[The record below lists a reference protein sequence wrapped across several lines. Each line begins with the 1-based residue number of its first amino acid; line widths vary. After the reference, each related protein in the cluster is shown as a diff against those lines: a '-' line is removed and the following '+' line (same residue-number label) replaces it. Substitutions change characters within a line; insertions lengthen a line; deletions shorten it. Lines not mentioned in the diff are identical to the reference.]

1 MFLSSSYSICQ
12 LLMAML
18 TRTTILISLFLAD
31 AYETWH
37 LVDLAQV
44 VCPKP
49 TSSNPDAP
57 VFPDYNLGINYS
69 SELQVDAP
77 HIIGFIRASK
87 QAMSITFKVEDFYG
101 EQVGGVQMM
110 ANKWQ
115 IHWVDLGCD
124 GLCLSHI
131 CENPTPTSQGTEG
144 AECCI
149 LQEEQ
154 PALQCHTVFAC
165 CILPFLR
172 WFQRL
177 QLNWRHSAM
186 QFHPTANVLIPPS
199 Q

>member
-1 MFLSSSYSICQ
+1 MIRLVYKSQQRKNTAHVFFNHSICQ
-12 LLMAML
+12 LLTAMMAML
-18 TRTTILISLFLAD
+18 TRTTILISLLLADLAD

-101 EQVGGVQMM
+101 EQVAGS
-110 ANKWQ
+110 K
-115 IHWVDLGCD
+115 
-124 GLCLSHI
+124 
-131 CENPTPTSQGTEG
+131 
-144 AECCI
+144 
-149 LQEEQ
+149 
-154 PALQCHTVFAC
+154 
-165 CILPFLR
+165 
-172 WFQRL
+172 
-177 QLNWRHSAM
+177 
-186 QFHPTANVLIPPS
+186 
-199 Q
+199 

>member
-1 MFLSSSYSICQ
+1 
-12 LLMAML
+12 MAML
-18 TRTTILISLFLAD
+18 TRTTILISLLLADLAD

-101 EQVGGVQMM
+101 EQVAGS
-110 ANKWQ
+110 K
-115 IHWVDLGCD
+115 
-124 GLCLSHI
+124 
-131 CENPTPTSQGTEG
+131 
-144 AECCI
+144 
-149 LQEEQ
+149 
-154 PALQCHTVFAC
+154 
-165 CILPFLR
+165 
-172 WFQRL
+172 
-177 QLNWRHSAM
+177 
-186 QFHPTANVLIPPS
+186 
-199 Q
+199 

>member
-77 HIIGFIRASK
+77 HNWLHSSK
-87 QAMSITFKVEDFYG
+87 QTGHV
-101 EQVGGVQMM
+101 
-110 ANKWQ
+110 N
-115 IHWVDLGCD
+115 HL
-124 GLCLSHI
+124 
-131 CENPTPTSQGTEG
+131 QG
-144 AECCI
+144 
-149 LQEEQ
+149 
-154 PALQCHTVFAC
+154 
-165 CILPFLR
+165 
-172 WFQRL
+172 
-177 QLNWRHSAM
+177 
-186 QFHPTANVLIPPS
+186 
-199 Q
+199 

>member
-1 MFLSSSYSICQ
+1 MIKIKLSQENSHDCEFKRIQMCIEHIHIWFVFCRELHPFLWPFPPLLCLNNITYGQKANKKEITAHISFISHGICQ

-18 TRTTILISLFLAD
+18 TCTTILISLLLAD

-101 EQVGGVQMM
+101 EQVGS
-110 ANKWQ
+110 KWRQ
-115 IHWVDLGCD
+115 VNGKYV
-124 GLCLSHI
+124 G
-131 CENPTPTSQGTEG
+131 
-144 AECCI
+144 
-149 LQEEQ
+149 
-154 PALQCHTVFAC
+154 
-165 CILPFLR
+165 
-172 WFQRL
+172 
-177 QLNWRHSAM
+177 
-186 QFHPTANVLIPPS
+186 
-199 Q
+199 